1 MMRLLFSI
9 FIFSYFLLSACTMNS
24 HFDCPNKAG
33 VNCHS
38 LDEINRMVDQGTV
51 LESRAQSTLA
61 PTNVTIDHTFESY
74 TPMTPESMATPIR
87 YAETVERIWIAPF
100 TDTDGNYHDA
110 SLIYTIVKGG
120 SWINDPVHEM
130 E

>member
-1 MMRLLFSI
+1 MIRIILLILTAS
-9 FIFSYFLLSACTMNS
+9 LTACTMNS

-51 LESRAQSTLA
+51 IDGRSETARIPANVA
-61 PTNVTIDHTFESY
+61 PDHTFEPY
-74 TPMTPESMATPIR
+74 TPMTLESVSTPIR
-87 YAETVERIWIAPF
+87 YAETVERIWVAPF

-120 SWINDPVHEM
+120 KWINDPVHEM
-130 E
+130 D